1 MDREYAKYLLKE
13 TCQNY
18 NRIALHFT
26 RSRGFVWDI
35 AGLDKYVVPGERV
48 LDLGCGNGRLYK
60 IFKDKKTDY
69 VGVDNSSEL
78 IKIAQENYPH
88 LNFQVADALELPFPD
103 NHFDK
108 VYSIRAL
115 HCFPSEEFRAQFFT
129 EAGRV
134 LKPGGTLILTVWN
147 VWGCQDRTNLFRLIK
162 STFSKIIG
170 ASRLDFGDTFVPW
183 ENKTLRYYHFFTKK
197 ELRNLTE
204 KSGFEVV
211 KIWTTGKEWKYS
223 DIYIV
228 ARKPAPVV

>member
-35 AGLDKYVVPGERV
+35 AGLDEYVVAGERV

-78 IKIAQENYPH
+78 IEIAKENYPH
-88 LNFQVADALELPFPD
+88 LDFRVADALRLPFPD
-103 NHFDK
+103 NYFDK

-115 HCFPSEEFRAQFFT
+115 HCFPSKEFRLQFLA
-129 EAGRV
+129 EAKRV
-134 LKPGGTLILTVWN
+134 LKPGGALVLTVWN
-147 VWGCQDRTNLFRLIK
+147 VWECQDKQNLLRLAR
-162 STFSKIIG
+162 STFLKIIG
-170 ASRLDFGDTFVPW
+170 ASKLDFGDTFVPW
-183 ENKTLRYYHFFTKK
+183 EGEVQRYYHFFTKK
-197 ELRNLTE
+197 ELKDLT
-204 KSGFEVV
+204 KKAGFEVD

-223 DIYIV
+223 DFYIV

>member
-35 AGLDKYVVPGERV
+35 DCLKEYVVPEERV

-60 IFKDKKTDY
+60 IFKDKKIDY
-69 VGVDNSSEL
+69 VGVDNSGEL
-78 IKIAQENYPH
+78 IEIAKENYPH
-88 LNFQVADALELPFPD
+88 LHFQTADALNLPFPD

-108 VYSIRAL
+108 IYSIRAL
-115 HCFPSEEFRAQFFT
+115 HNLPSQEFRTQFLA
-129 EAGRV
+129 EANRV

-147 VWGCQDRTNLFRLIK
+147 VWECRDKQNLFRLIK
-162 STFSKIIG
+162 STFLKIIG
-170 ASRLDFGDTFVPW
+170 ASKLDFGDTFIPW
-183 ENKTLRYYHFFTKK
+183 GDKASRYYHFFTKN
-197 ELRNLTE
+197 ELKSLTE
-204 KSGFEVV
+204 KADFEVA

-228 ARKPAPVV
+228 AHKPAPVV